1 MDEVGHKEHA
11 EDIECGEET
20 STERDPFLATNKHE
34 SLFCCKR
41 KGANYLVMQT
51 IQLNY
56 AIVTIYFSY
65 KVGCFLSDEA
75 IGMAFGALGIGCT
88 IYIWAGVM
96 PQMLDAFVISTS
108 VSTKLNLNIFRSK

>member
-1 MDEVGHKEHA
+1 MQNKKDQGEDE
-11 EDIECGEET
+11 IQEEQK
-20 STERDPFLATNKHE
+20 SERDPFLATNRHE

-96 PQMLDAFVISTS
+96 P
-108 VSTKLNLNIFRSK
+108 